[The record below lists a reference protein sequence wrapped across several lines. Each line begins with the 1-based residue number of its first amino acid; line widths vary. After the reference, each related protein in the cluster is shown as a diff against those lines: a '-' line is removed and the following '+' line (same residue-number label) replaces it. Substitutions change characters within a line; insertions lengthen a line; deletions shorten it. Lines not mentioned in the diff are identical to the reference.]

1 MRNFS
6 KMENT
11 YKNNKSFK
19 AINKK
24 GSPLL
29 IEWIS
34 TPIGKMLAV
43 CDENYLY
50 MLEFSDRKNIQ
61 NGFDRLYKKYNRH
74 IILGRTSITK
84 RIEKE
89 LKLYFAKSL
98 KEFTTPFLFTGTKYQ
113 KKIWFNLTKIPSGET
128 RSYSELAAD
137 IGNGETRSYSELAA
151 DIGNEKASRAVA
163 NSNAKNILALIIP
176 CHRVIMQSGFIGGY
190 SGGAERKKWLLNHE
204 RLLL

>member
-1 MRNFS
+1 
-6 KMENT
+6 MENT

-137 IGNGETRSYSELAA
+137 IGN
-151 DIGNEKASRAVA
+151 EKASRAVA

>member
-128 RSYSELAAD
+128 RSYSELAA
-137 IGNGETRSYSELAA
+137 N
-151 DIGNEKASRAVA
+151 IGNEKASRAVA

-190 SGGAERKKWLLNHE
+190 SGGTERKKWLLNHE

>member
-137 IGNGETRSYSELAA
+137 IGNQ
-151 DIGNEKASRAVA
+151 KASRAVA